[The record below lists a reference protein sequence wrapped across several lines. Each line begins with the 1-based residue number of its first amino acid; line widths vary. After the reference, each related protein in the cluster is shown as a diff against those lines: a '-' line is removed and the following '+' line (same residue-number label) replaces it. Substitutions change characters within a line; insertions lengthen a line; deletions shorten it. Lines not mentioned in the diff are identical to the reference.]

1 MLDRLIESG
10 GDRKQSRSL
19 RLFFLGTATLV
30 LTGCFSV
37 FVWSIMAMEPVLTED
52 GLELSTLVAPVSIP
66 AAEPPKPEPVQEQ
79 QQQQPA
85 KSEMASRQSLMERVE
100 DSKTIPD
107 TVSVTPNT
115 QRALP
120 KSGAVKVS
128 PGPETDGIYST
139 TPGRGAGGDPNLAV
153 KPGAVARKI
162 DDVDEAP
169 LMEKKPAEVKK
180 PVTIV
185 HSSVINGK
193 ATSLPKPF
201 YPPSAISINAAGE
214 VNVQVTLD
222 EAGNVISAKA
232 VSGHILLRQS
242 AEQAARNAKFSP
254 TILNGQ
260 RVKVTGLIVYRFSRN
275 G

>member
-19 RLFFLGTATLV
+19 RLFFLGTATLI

-52 GLELSTLVAPVSIP
+52 GLELSTLIAPVPIP
-66 AAEPPKPEPVQEQ
+66 DAEPPRPEPVEEQ

-85 KSEMASRQSLMERVE
+85 KSEIASRQSLMERVDE
-100 DSKTIPD
+100 GKSIPD

-115 QRALP
+115 QRARP
-120 KSGAVKVS
+120 PHGAVKVG
-128 PGPETDGIYST
+128 PGAETDGVYST
-139 TPGRGAGGDPNLAV
+139 TPGRGTGGDPNITI
-153 KPGAVARKI
+153 KPGTIARKVE
-162 DDVDEAP
+162 DDEAP
-169 LMEKKPAEVKK
+169 VMENKPVEVKK
-180 PVTIV
+180 PVTII

-201 YPPSAISINAAGE
+201 YPPTAIAINAGGE

-232 VSGHILLRQS
+232 VSGHTLLRQS
-242 AEQAARNAKFSP
+242 AERAARDAKFSP